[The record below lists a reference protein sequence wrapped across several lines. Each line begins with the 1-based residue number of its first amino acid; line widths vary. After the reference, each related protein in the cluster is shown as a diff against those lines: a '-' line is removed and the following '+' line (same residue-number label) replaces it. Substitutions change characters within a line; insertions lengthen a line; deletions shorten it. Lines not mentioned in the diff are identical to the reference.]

1 MLRRSKAWWLSRI
14 DREPNVTI
22 GAGVIRRDIEDSS
35 NSVPPRAKETTMK
48 TYIGIKAVL
57 AEQMDA
63 RTADAQ
69 NLIRNAEHLDANTPG
84 YAVTY
89 ADGYRSWSPATAFE
103 NANREVPHADSAEI
117 LFDTIEYL
125 EDRIAGP
132 VASEDDGHCPE
143 VRRVEA
149 LRIACAT
156 PLPMVF
162 KDADI
167 VARARAFEQ
176 FIAGEDA
183 APPRAAGATVDFNEM
198 LECTDGSLWAQ
209 AYIQQHG
216 AGDNAPLTLDE
227 MLGLLTHWFG
237 NAIEAG
243 RANGYKE
250 ALFQEDDA
258 PIPEFPEVDEAPQPY
273 AHTIGKAP
281 VDPRL
286 GQPKDRIAD
295 TAERPGVGL
304 EPDQPLSEAYIRGD
318 HLSAKASDASLD
330 DEPVGDAPEDDSIP
344 GYQR

>member
-1 MLRRSKAWWLSRI
+1 MLRRPKAWWLRRI

-63 RTADAQ
+63 ETADAQ
-69 NLIRNAEHLDANTPG
+69 GLIRNSTHLDANTPG

-103 NANREVPHADSAEI
+103 NANREVPHADAAEI

-132 VASEDDGHCPE
+132 MASEEDGHCPE
-143 VRRVEA
+143 ARRVEA
-149 LRIACAT
+149 LRIACAS
-156 PLPMVF
+156 PMVQHTD
-162 KDADI
+162 DAF
-167 VARARAFEQ
+167 VVRARAFER

-198 LECTDGSLWAQ
+198 LECTDGSLWAEAFFQ
-209 AYIQQHG
+209 GPTYESAEDHK
-216 AGDNAPLTLDE
+216 AALTV
-227 MLGLLTHWFG
+227 WFA

-250 ALFQEDDA
+250 ALFTDEPVVDESKYPAWAQEPA
-258 PIPEFPEVDEAPQPY
+258 PLPEFAQVD
-273 AHTIGKAP
+273 
-281 VDPRL
+281 DPRL
-286 GQPKDRIAD
+286 GQQIA
-295 TAERPGVGL
+295 
-304 EPDQPLSEAYIRGD
+304 Q
-318 HLSAKASDASLD
+318 HSLD
-330 DEPVGDAPEDDSIP
+330 DEPVGDAPEGGDVELPAFEQRVSGSGEAGYDDKI
-344 GYQR
+344 